1 MRMTRNSAVMTLA
14 ITSCLFLPFALYA
27 APPAPHAGF
36 FQQGGGQPMSQDA
49 QAKLEDRITKAL
61 LKLPRYGLYDNI
73 EYKVNGRTV
82 TLLGQ
87 VHVNSLK
94 ADAEK
99 AVRKIEG
106 VHNVVNDLT
115 VLPPSPGDDRLRRL
129 LTRAIYNYP
138 GMVNYSAKAANP
150 PIHIIVSNGNV
161 TLTGVVNS
169 EADKNTAGIRAQ
181 SVSGVLGVTNNLRV
195 SKK

>member
-1 MRMTRNSAVMTLA
+1 
-14 ITSCLFLPFALYA
+14 
-27 APPAPHAGF
+27 
-36 FQQGGGQPMSQDA
+36 MSQDA